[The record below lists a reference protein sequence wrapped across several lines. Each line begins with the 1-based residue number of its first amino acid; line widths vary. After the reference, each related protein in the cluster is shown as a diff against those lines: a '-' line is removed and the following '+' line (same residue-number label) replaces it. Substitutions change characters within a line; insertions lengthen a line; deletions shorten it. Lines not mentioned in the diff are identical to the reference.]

1 MKKLRTVVQYECVTS
16 FKYIWIFYAVVF
28 AVIAVISAIIF
39 LVEGSLELVGTNCL
53 EVNSLVYVGILGALG
68 FKEDFRMLIQNG
80 FTRTYIFLAT
90 LSLFGFVAG
99 ILALVDTIVGRGLH
113 TLLPGGY
120 DSVFGALYGYQY
132 SPVLNWLWL
141 FLVYL
146 TVCCL
151 FYLAILVINRLGKV
165 SSLTLGIVLAMVIVL
180 VLPVVFRFLLPD
192 RVTEQI
198 RRFLMGAMGFPRG
211 GEVNLLFPILFFM
224 AVFLLLGTASYLVI
238 RRAELKA

>member
-1 MKKLRTVVQYECVTS
+1 MKKLRMVVQYECVTS

-180 VLPVVFRFLLPD
+180 VLPVVLRFLLPG

>member
-1 MKKLRTVVQYECVTS
+1 MKKLNTLIQYECTTS
-16 FKYIWIFYAVVF
+16 FKYIWLFYAIEYAIVLLIYVIV
-28 AVIAVISAIIF
+28 AVLTGDPKNA
-39 LVEGSLELVGTNCL
+39 GTNCL
-53 EVNSLVYVGILGALG
+53 EMNTFIYVGILGALG
-68 FKEDFRMLIQNG
+68 YSEDFKMMIQNG
-80 FTRTYIFLAT
+80 FTRKYIFTASFVMFAFIGGIMSLVDT
-90 LSLFGFVAG
+90 VTGNLLHYFLPNYSSLFGV
-99 ILALVDTIVGRGLH
+99 I
-113 TLLPGGY
+113 
-120 DSVFGALYGYQY
+120 YGYGDIL
-132 SPVLNWLWL
+132 PNWLWL

-180 VLPVVFRFLLPD
+180 VLPVVFRFLLPG

-211 GEVNLLFPILFFM
+211 GDVNLLFPILFFM

>member
-180 VLPVVFRFLLPD
+180 VLPVVFRFLLPR